1 MVKSLWGGRP
11 NLTFQRHFGSE
22 QTEQGYCFSNPCHEG
37 LGSPKKHLGW
47 QWGDMISLSQCAHG
61 NLASRKE
68 LTKGFVGATRHG
80 VTGQDPAGSGGFACC
95 HLAQGQ
101 LGSVFPCSRTELRF
115 DKHGQ
120 TSSCLWVAKPCSRE
134 TRHIEVLVWFCCCF
148 LAFLVI
154 GSCKAVHSR
163 LGCPTRL
170 SPSSKGLSATWKQRW
185 TAGDWALA
193 SLNIGRE

>member
-1 MVKSLWGGRP
+1 MVKSLWGGCL

-22 QTEQGYCFSNPCHEG
+22 QREQGYCFSNPCHEG

-80 VTGQDPAGSGGFACC
+80 VTGQDPAGSGGFARC

-115 DKHGQ
+115 EQAWTDIELFVGGKALFQGDATYRSAGLVLLLLFPGFLSNRQLYSCAQQARLPHQALPEQQRPFSDMETALDSRGLG
-120 TSSCLWVAKPCSRE
+120 SSIP
-134 TRHIEVLVWFCCCF
+134 
-148 LAFLVI
+148 
-154 GSCKAVHSR
+154 
-163 LGCPTRL
+163 
-170 SPSSKGLSATWKQRW
+170 
-185 TAGDWALA
+185 
-193 SLNIGRE
+193 